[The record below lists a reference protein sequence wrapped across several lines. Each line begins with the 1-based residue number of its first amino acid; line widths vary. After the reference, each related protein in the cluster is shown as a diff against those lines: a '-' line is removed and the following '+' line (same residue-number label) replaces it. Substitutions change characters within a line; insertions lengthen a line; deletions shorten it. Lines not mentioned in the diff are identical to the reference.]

1 MIIQALQP
9 LIRLLIAVYCLLHAA
24 TGLAN
29 SQALGASSW
38 ESWILQEHPTHH
50 CPWELSNDNRKT
62 CVWPGVLAFDITD
75 TEGTF
80 SYTVDVYSPQA
91 ISSLP
96 GNAVHWPAELMVN
109 GKAARIV
116 EQKGSPAI
124 SLTQGTHNI
133 SGRFI
138 WKQRP
143 RQLTIPE
150 NTAIISLAI
159 NGKTQHADRRGNQLI
174 FSKNERSSTEKTND
188 SLHVDVFRLMTDGV
202 PVTVN
207 THIRLSVSGKAREV
221 TIGRA
226 MLDSTEVLSI
236 NSPIPA
242 RIEADG
248 NLRAQVTPGEHTIE
262 INARFTTSPSIIT
275 TQKITEYWPTTEY
288 ISFQSAPLIRQAKL
302 SGAASVDTSQITI
315 PTHWSQ
321 FPTYQ
326 LNEREKLQ
334 IATEFRG
341 DHSPAANTLSLKRD
355 LWLDFDGKGI
365 TSFDRING
373 EMNQDW
379 RLNIANNVTLGRA
392 TVDNKAVL
400 ITNDKGAQGIEIRSP
415 SVQVEA
421 IARIDA
427 TSNFS
432 ASGWQANVADYTA
445 KLHLPPGWRV
455 FHASGV
461 DQIWGTWVSQWDL
474 WDVFLLLIIVSVTRR
489 LLGNKIAALSAVTFL
504 IALHESGTPLFIT
517 PVLLIIIALLPII
530 SGKFKR
536 GLRNTGA
543 LFSALLVLMV
553 IGFAVDRFRLA
564 IYPSLEQA
572 QVGTY
577 HQTRAYSRVK
587 QSTQS
592 SQILMESAD
601 MAAVETRSANSP
613 SIESEPLRK
622 HKNLYE
628 VTENDRVQT
637 GPGQPNWTW
646 NAIQLRANGPVSID
660 QTLSIYYSSPLLT
673 SIWLVLSVLL
683 VFAYSAVLITRL
695 LQLSEWGSTLTP
707 KDPDKPSSQEGNE
720 YSSTATALCIGL
732 AIMASLSYS
741 PNSIAS
747 TLADSSFKHT
757 ERSHTEFEQNNAYP
771 PAYLL
776 NQLKERLTKAPLCL
790 PDCVSLNNGEI
801 RVESNRINITFT
813 AYADTHIALP
823 LPNGDNSWE
832 LLSVEQE
839 GKTLP
844 LQQSGNRRL
853 VALPQGHHT
862 LTLKGKIIGDR
873 ASIRL
878 PIPIHNLSAFADGWV
893 IDGLIDGRASN
904 NTLTLRAID
913 PETTTSNTAD
923 TLKASPPPTFA
934 RVIRH
939 FTFGKR
945 WTVNTTVVRETT
957 QGAVSLAINLLPN
970 ERPLQD
976 VGIINDRNI
985 TLQFQHNQRRIRWS
999 SSLDPSQAMRLEA
1012 AQQSSYVEEWSFT
1025 PSSLWRLEYDG
1036 IPPRKPQVNS
1046 NAFEPR
1052 FAPWPGEVL
1061 NISIRKPEGVAGAVH
1076 TVERATLQVEPGN
1089 NLQRSTLTLTI
1100 RASIGTDYPITLPNN
1115 AEVLKFSIDG
1125 RAMNT
1130 PANNNIVAP
1139 LQPREQT
1146 LEVVFQVPQRVAV
1159 ISRSPQILL
1168 PDSASNIVVE
1178 YRLPRDRWPLY
1189 VNGPAIGPAML
1200 YWGVL
1205 LVIILAALGL
1215 PYLTRRLALDVP
1227 ISTIGWLLLGLGLST
1242 INSYGVLVIAIM
1254 FLLLSARKQ
1263 YINPLSMS
1271 RLQFNTLQIGIFLW
1285 VAFALISVLIAIPMG
1300 LLSTPE
1306 MKVVGNG
1313 SSSHFY
1319 RYYQDGSGGE
1329 LPIATVVS
1337 VPLFAYRVVMLL
1349 WALWLSTRLIQWAI
1363 WTWQCVKEKGVW
1375 QTKPPQEKKLPVRK
1389 NEKT

>member
-1 MIIQALQP
+1 MITQALQP
-9 LIRLLIAVYCLLHAA
+9 LIRCFIAVYCLLHAVV
-24 TGLAN
+24 GVAN
-29 SQALGASSW
+29 SQALGVSSW
-38 ESWILQEHPTHH
+38 ESWILKDHPTHH
-50 CPWELSNDNRKT
+50 CPWELVNDNRQA

-80 SYTVDVYSPQA
+80 SYTVDIYSPKA
-91 ISSLP
+91 IISLP
-96 GNAVHWPAELMVN
+96 GNATHWPAELTVN
-109 GKAARIV
+109 GAAARIV

-124 SLTQGTHNI
+124 SLTQGTHRI

-138 WKQRP
+138 WQQRP

-159 NGKTQHADRRGNQLI
+159 NGKTHNADRRGKQLI
-174 FSKNERSSTEKTND
+174 FSNNERNNTEKTND
-188 SLHVDVFRLMTDGV
+188 SLQIDVFRLMTDGV

-207 THIRLSVSGKAREV
+207 THIRLSVSGKAREI
-221 TIGRA
+221 TLGRA
-226 MLDSTEVLSI
+226 MLENTNVLSI
-236 NSPIPA
+236 RSPIPA
-242 RIEADG
+242 RIEDNG
-248 NLRAQVTPGEHTIE
+248 NLRVQVTPGEHTIE
-262 INARFTTSPSIIT
+262 VSARFVTSPSSIS
-275 TQKITEYWPTTEY
+275 TQKLTEHWPATEYL
-288 ISFQSAPLIRQAKL
+288 SFQSAPLIRQTKL
-302 SGAASVDTSQITI
+302 SGAISVDTSQITI
-315 PTHWSQ
+315 PANWSQ

-326 LNEREKLQ
+326 LNEKDSLQ
-334 IATEFRG
+334 ITTEFRG

-379 RLNIANNVTLGRA
+379 RLNIAKNITLGRA

-400 ITNDKGAQGIEIRSP
+400 ITNDNGAQGVEIRSP
-415 SVQVEA
+415 SVQMEA
-421 IARIDA
+421 IARIEA
-427 TSNFS
+427 TSDFS
-432 ASGWQANVADYTA
+432 ASGWQADVTKYTA

-455 FHASGV
+455 LHASGV
-461 DQIWGTWVSQWDL
+461 DQIWGTWISQWDL

-536 GLRNTGA
+536 WLRNAGA
-543 LFSALLVLMV
+543 IFSALLVLMV

-572 QVGTY
+572 RVGTY
-577 HQTRAYSRVK
+577 HQTRAYSSKV
-587 QSTQS
+587 SPSQS
-592 SQILMESAD
+592 SQTLMESAD
-601 MAAVETRSANSP
+601 VALVDKRIASSPNEELEQTRQQ
-613 SIESEPLRK
+613 
-622 HKNLYE
+622 KNLYE

-646 NAIQLRANGPVSID
+646 NSIQLRSNGPVSID
-660 QTLSIYYSSPLLT
+660 QTLSIYYSHPLLT
-673 SIWLVLSVLL
+673 SVWLVLSVLL
-683 VFAYSAVLITRL
+683 VFTYSAILVSRL
-695 LQLSEWGSTLTP
+695 LQLSGFGSKPTSQGSSN
-707 KDPDKPSSQEGNE
+707 PSSPKSGE
-720 YSSTATALCIGL
+720 YKNTATTLCIGL
-732 AIMASLSYS
+732 AIIASLSYS
-741 PNSIAS
+741 PNSIAT
-747 TLADSSFKHT
+747 TLPETTTDNAT
-757 ERSHTEFEQNNAYP
+757 LEQTNFYP
-771 PAYLL
+771 PKYLL
-776 NQLKERLTKAPLCL
+776 DQLEERLTKAPHCL
-790 PDCVSLNNGEI
+790 PHCVSLNNGEV
-801 RVESNRINITFT
+801 RVENNHLNISFT

-839 GKTLP
+839 GKVLP
-844 LQQSGNRRL
+844 LKQSGNRLL
-853 VALPQGHHT
+853 VALPQGHHK
-862 LTLKGKIIGDR
+862 LTIKGKMTGDR

-878 PIPIHNLSAFADGWV
+878 PIPIHNLSALADGW
-893 IDGLIDGRASN
+893 IIEGLIDGRVSN

-913 PETTTSNTAD
+913 AEATTTNTVD

-976 VGIINDRNI
+976 IGVINGRNI

-999 SSLDPSQAMRLEA
+999 SSLEPTQAMQLQA

-1025 PSSLWRLEYDG
+1025 PSSLWRLEYEG
-1036 IPPRKPQVNS
+1036 IPPRKPQANS

-1052 FAPWPGEVL
+1052 FAPWPGEAL
-1061 NISIRKPEGVAGAVH
+1061 NIRIRKPEGVAGAVH
-1076 TVERATLQVEPGN
+1076 TVEHAKLLVEPGN
-1089 NLQRSTLTLTI
+1089 HLQRSTLTLTI
-1100 RASIGTDYPITLPNN
+1100 LASIGTDYPITLPNN

-1125 RAMNT
+1125 KAMNT
-1130 PANNNIVAP
+1130 PADNIIVAP
-1139 LQPREQT
+1139 LQPRKQT
-1146 LEVVFQVPQRVAV
+1146 LEIVFQVPQPVAV
-1159 ISRSPQILL
+1159 LGHSPQILL
-1168 PDSASNIVVE
+1168 PDNASNIVLE

-1189 VNGPAIGPAML
+1189 LNGPAIGPAML

-1205 LVIILAALGL
+1205 LVIILSALGL
-1215 PYLTRRLALDVP
+1215 PYLTRRLNLDVP
-1227 ISTIGWLLLGLGLST
+1227 VSTIGWLLLGLGLST
-1242 INSYGVLVIAIM
+1242 VNSYGVLVIAIM

-1263 YINPLSMS
+1263 YIDPLSMS
-1271 RLQFNTLQIGIFLW
+1271 RLRFNATQVGIFLW
-1285 VAFALISVLIAIPMG
+1285 VAFALISLLAAIPMG

-1319 RYYQDGSGGE
+1319 RYYQDSSGGE
-1329 LPIATVVS
+1329 LPIATIVS
-1337 VPLFAYRVVMLL
+1337 VPLLAYRVVMLL
-1349 WALWLSTRLIQWAI
+1349 WALWLSTRLIQWAT
-1363 WTWQCVKEKGVW
+1363 WTWQCVKEKGIW
-1375 QTKPPQEKKLPVRK
+1375 QAKSPQEKKPPTR
-1389 NEKT
+1389 EAITQQPE